1 MLRNP
6 WHCCGP
12 GRRRVMRVTGSDVS
26 PVAVVGAGGWGTGLA
41 CLAAEK
47 GTVTRIW
54 ALEPEVADEINTARR
69 NSRYLPEAV
78 IPEKV
83 SASTVLSE
91 VLTGARLVI
100 FAVPSR
106 WLREVAERS
115 SEYLPRRAW
124 VISATKGM
132 ETGTGLRMSQVLQEA
147 LGEGSAIAAL
157 SGPNLSREIARGM
170 PAAAVIAGRDA
181 ELVLAAQA
189 LLLSPRFRV
198 YTNPDII
205 GVELGGALK
214 NIVALAAG
222 ASDGLG
228 FGSNTKAA
236 LLTRGLAEIR
246 RLGVAMGA
254 RADTFAGLSGLGDL
268 IATCSST
275 LSRNWQ
281 VGNRLAQGE
290 RIAEIEASMGGQ
302 VAEGVT
308 TTVAACEEAR
318 RRKVELPIAEAVCD
332 VIQGRV
338 PPREAVARLMSRI
351 GKTEVDSP
359 PLPA

>member
-1 MLRNP
+1 
-6 WHCCGP
+6 
-12 GRRRVMRVTGSDVS
+12 VSGSDIS
-26 PVAVVGAGGWGTGLA
+26 PVAIVGAGGWGTALA
-41 CLAAEK
+41 CLIGGK
-47 GTVTRIW
+47 GVSTRLW
-54 ALEPEVADEINTARR
+54 AMEPEVAEEVNTART
-69 NSRYLPEAV
+69 NQRYLPEAAV
-78 IPEKV
+78 PDAV
-83 SASTVLSE
+83 TASSVLE
-91 VLTGARLVI
+91 HVLPGARIVV

-106 WLREVAERS
+106 WLREVAQRAGEH
-115 SEYLPRRAW
+115 LARR
-124 VISATKGM
+124 VGVVSATKGI
-132 ETGTGLRMSQVLQEA
+132 EPGTGLRMSQVLQEA
-147 LGEGSAIAAL
+147 LGGDSAIAAL

-170 PAAAVIAGRDA
+170 PAAAVIAGREA
-181 ELVLAAQA
+181 ELILAAQH

-205 GVELGGALK
+205 GVEVGGALK

-254 RADTFAGLSGLGDL
+254 RAETFAGLSGLGDL
-268 IATCSST
+268 IATCSSD

-281 VGNRLAQGE
+281 VGNRLAKGE
-290 RIAEIEASMGGQ
+290 KTADIEASMGGQ

-308 TTVAACEEAR
+308 TTLAACEEAER
-318 RRKVELPIAEAVCD
+318 RGVEMPIAEAVRD
-332 VIQGRV
+332 VIEGRV
-338 PPREAVARLMSRI
+338 PPREAVARLMSRE